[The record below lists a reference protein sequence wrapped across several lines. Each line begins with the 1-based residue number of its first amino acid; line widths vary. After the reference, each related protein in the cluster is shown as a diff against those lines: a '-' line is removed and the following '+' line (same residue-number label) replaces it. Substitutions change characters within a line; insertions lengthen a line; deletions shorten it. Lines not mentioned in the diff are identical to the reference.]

1 MLTAQTVVGIGASA
15 GGLNAL
21 QLMLAQLPKKTGLA
35 FVVVQHLAPEQPSIL
50 PELLQRITTLPV
62 EQATQGLQLLPD
74 HIYVNVP
81 NHTLTIVDGSCVL
94 SPPSKPHAKWQPI
107 DLLFSSLAT
116 SYQQQ
121 AIGVVLSGMGADGT
135 EGLGAIQAAGG
146 LTMAQQPATALFAA
160 MPTHAIAAGVVDQI
174 VAAEQI
180 VTQLLHNHATRD
192 QSKELDQS
200 KDAEQSGNSLRSAG
214 QLVSVSNEPSLLPI
228 LQILQQQTKHDFS
241 QYKPSTLQRRIERRM
256 MIHHQ
261 TELADYIQLLQKN
274 PQEAELLFKELLIGV
289 TGFFRDSAVWQQLVD
304 KVLPELLHN
313 RQQQSQLRAWVVG
326 CSTGEEA
333 YTLAICLIEATEAAA
348 LPTEPD
354 TIATSAHWQIFAS
367 DLSAD
372 AIATARRG
380 FYPLSIAETVSAPRL
395 ARFFKRQQ
403 QGYQIK
409 TEIRDMVLFA
419 QHNVLQAPPFTRLDV
434 ISCRNLLIYFDAAL
448 QRKLLP
454 LFHYALRPAGVL
466 LLGSSETV
474 GRDSHLFTPVDGRLR
489 LFLRQELY
497 KDPRQPFQRSPAQLI
512 QSFPPLSTLIKDA
525 IVTPVSP
532 ANANPDS
539 LQHAADQLLLQVYA
553 PAAVVVNQDG
563 DIIYISGRTGKY
575 LEPAAGKANWNI
587 HAMARE
593 GLRGPLSTV
602 LKKAAAQTTA
612 LQFPGL
618 EIQQDGAV
626 QRVDVTVQALV
637 QPAALQGLVLIVFRD
652 VAAQRQGNRR
662 GSKAGGAKADAQ
674 ALAKCLDEMQSL
686 REEARLGREELQS
699 ANEELQSTNEE
710 LQSTN
715 EELTTS
721 KEEMQSMNEELQT
734 INGEMQSKLDDL
746 ALAQSDL
753 KNLLNSI
760 EIAILFLDQDLNV
773 RRYTN
778 RAARI
783 INLRDSDV
791 GRPLSDLTSSLQYPQ
806 LHQDALQTLQTLVF
820 SEKQIET
827 SDKRR
832 FTVRIMPYRRLDNV
846 IDGVVITFL
855 ELTASTPLLP
865 PLTAEAE

>member
-1 MLTAQTVVGIGASA
+1 MLTTNSVVGIGASA

-21 QLMLAQLPKKTGLA
+21 QLMLAKLPAQTGLA
-35 FVVVQHLAPEQPSIL
+35 YVVVQHLAPEQPSIL
-50 PELLQRITTLPV
+50 PTLLQRVTCLPV
-62 EQATQGLQLLPD
+62 LQATQGLQLLPD
-74 HIYVNVP
+74 HLYVNTP
-81 NHTLTIVDGSCVL
+81 NHALTIVDGCCVL
-94 SPPSKPHAKWQPI
+94 SSPSQPHALWLPI
-107 DLLFSSLAT
+107 DLLFCSLAVD
-116 SYQQQ
+116 YRHQ
-121 AIGVVLSGMGADGT
+121 AIGVVLSGMGADGSV
-135 EGLGAIQAAGG
+135 GLKALKDAGG
-146 LTMAQQPATALFAA
+146 LTIAQQPETALFSA
-160 MPTHAIAAGVVDQI
+160 MPAHAIAAGVVDI
-174 VAAEQI
+174 IATAEQI
-180 VTQLLHNHATRD
+180 PMQLLQHRQSPNQSRQKRPPQSQATPI
-192 QSKELDQS
+192 
-200 KDAEQSGNSLRSAG
+200 A
-214 QLVSVSNEPSLLPI
+214 VVPVEPSLLPV
-228 LQILQQQTKHDFS
+228 LQILQQRTKHDFS

-256 MIHHQ
+256 MIHHF
-261 TELADYIQLLQKN
+261 ERLDDYIELLQQN

-289 TGFFRDSAVWQQLVD
+289 TGFFRDPAVWQQLLD
-304 KVLPELLHN
+304 KVLPDLLQSR
-313 RQQQSQLRAWVVG
+313 RQHQHQQLRAWVVG

-333 YTLAICLIEATEAAA
+333 YTLAMCLIEAGEAA
-348 LPTEPD
+348 LLHNK
-354 TIATSAHWQIFAS
+354 SAADVAVSWQIFAS

-372 AIATARRG
+372 AIAAARRG
-380 FYPLSIAETVSAPRL
+380 FYPLAIAETITETRL
-395 ARFFKRQQ
+395 QRFFQQQQ

-409 TEIRDMVLFA
+409 AEIRDMVLFT
-419 QHNVLQAPPFTRLDV
+419 QHNVLQAPPFTKLDL

-454 LFHYALRPAGVL
+454 LFYYALRPSGVL
-466 LLGSSETV
+466 LLGSSETI
-474 GRDSHLFTPVDGRLR
+474 GRDSCLFTPLDARLR
-489 LFLRQELY
+489 LFLRQ
-497 KDPRQPFQRSPAQLI
+497 DQRQQLSRSSAQLV
-512 QSFPPLSTLIKDA
+512 QSFPPLSTFVKDA
-525 IVTPVSP
+525 SVTPVSLP
-532 ANANPDS
+532 NASPDS

-553 PAAVVVNQDG
+553 PAAVVVNAEG

-575 LEPAAGKANWNI
+575 LEPAAGKANWNF

-593 GLRGPLSTV
+593 GLRGPLSAV
-602 LKKAAAQTTA
+602 LKKASAQTSA

-618 EIQQDGAV
+618 EIQQDGSI
-626 QRVDVTVQALV
+626 QRVDVTVQALQ
-637 QPAALQGLVLIVFRD
+637 QPAALKGLVLIVFRD
-652 VAAQRQGNRR
+652 VAVQRHGHKRSDKK
-662 GSKAGGAKADAQ
+662 GDDKTDDKADAL
-674 ALAKCLDEMQSL
+674 ALAQCLDEMQSL

-734 INGEMQSKLDDL
+734 INSEMQSKLDDL

-760 EIAILFLDQDLNV
+760 EIAILFLDQELNV

-791 GRPLSDLTSSLQYPQ
+791 GRPLSDLTMSLQYPE

-820 SEKQIET
+820 SEKQIQT

-855 ELTASTPLLP
+855 ELGTSMPLLAP
-865 PLTAEAE
+865 VDLSGND